1 MLHSIAC
8 IPRSIGSGDVLRSRP
23 TGWGICDKKC
33 VWGCYPRV
41 GVGLSSKNVSDRR
54 VADSL
59 DLAFPDTD

>member
-1 MLHSIAC
+1 M
-8 IPRSIGSGDVLRSRP
+8 R
-23 TGWGICDKKC
+23 GIYDKKC

-54 VADSL
+54 VANSL